1 MKTTIHGAAES
12 RKNELIEQLL
22 DMGIYRTAEGQLYEL
37 CETKLEKEFSDRMQR
52 KGING

>member
-1 MKTTIHGAAES
+1 MKPTIHGAADS

-37 CETKLEKEFSDRMQR
+37 CETELEKEFSERMQR
-52 KGING
+52 KEIT

>member
-12 RKNELIEQLL
+12 RKNKLIEKL

-52 KGING
+52 KGNNG